1 MNRVYSILFITAL
14 TACSTDIEDVD
25 IQQADG
31 NVWRSGGLMFCAD
44 QLHLDNGDT
53 LVVSLEDIHSF
64 ISGDKISVTYQET
77 GVNESCPNFTNCK
90 IIEIRKVE

>member
-1 MNRVYSILFITAL
+1 MKIIYGILFLAAL
-14 TACSTDIEDVD
+14 AACSNDNEDIT
-25 IQQADG
+25 IQQAEG

-77 GVNESCPNFTNCK
+77 GVNESCPKFTNCK